1 MVLALTAVIWY
12 QARGLEERVL
22 EAIQPHLLTDVQV
35 GSVALTVWDS
45 WPNVEVVLGNVW
57 IEDAVEEGKAFVE
70 LKTLGVV
77 FAWQPLLFGRL
88 ELAEVEA
95 KGGRINVKRYPD
107 GRENWQFWKL
117 GDDAEGVDW
126 TVGSLALNGVQ
137 LDGEWWSEGHAD
149 PVLWSALCRSISL
162 DLTEGND
169 QDWMLQGPVVLGD
182 SELLAGGET
191 WLDVVNLEAAVN
203 MTLEGADVAVSLSD
217 AQARTEQG
225 SLDFKAILGSDD
237 GFSLALLCQGAQGAT
252 LLSLVPPGLIQE
264 VQDLPEVS
272 GAADVEVLVGS
283 GRLPGGWAG
292 PTDSDWTED
301 WAVRIAPQS
310 LVVGWKGLPAK
321 LNGGELVA
329 CSQKNTWSLVF
340 DEVIGQAADGEFRCS
355 GSWSSGNGV
364 DDLVIRGEMV
374 ARPEGVMSWLGEE
387 AALPDGWKLKPGGVL
402 RAEGNIAASRS
413 QQQPWSWSQGTFEAT
428 ITDVGLVFQADQAGA
443 APPLNV
449 GEARVMATPKEW
461 ELYLGQ
467 IRGWGVA
474 GDVNV
479 SQPSG
484 VDVIQVAAQ
493 ASSCDLTELL
503 AAVSDMPSGSDQSNG
518 NGPNVDWSLEV
529 DQITWGLLSARS
541 VGAQGTFNVGRQE
554 GVLNSLSAQAFDGLI
569 DLGGIWDQQTLAL
582 EGRVVDAD
590 FSSFLEGTQ
599 GLGQSTLL
607 PSHVRGRVWADG
619 MLKHHFQKA
628 VNLAWETDLGVRI
641 EEGELLDF
649 ELLQRIPET
658 LKEEG
663 KYRFISDAED
673 LSKRLKRV
681 RFKPLE
687 ARVSLKRGVFTL
699 DPTEVM
705 SDAMDVGIAGWQ
717 RLSGGMDYT
726 LDFALRDLKSDEEE
740 FGTTADD
747 GLGHR
752 FFLAIGGTLEAPEF
766 GYDRA
771 AHKTHRQGER
781 RSALGRLRGLI
792 LGEDMEQNAPQNAP
806 ETQTEHPVSD
816 SVQVDKTLKVPP
828 AVDVED
834 DDDDFSP

>member
-225 SLDFKAILGSDD
+225 SLDFKAVLGSDD

-329 CSQKNTWSLVF
+329 CSQKNTWSL
-340 DEVIGQAADGEFRCS
+340 
-355 GSWSSGNGV
+355 
-364 DDLVIRGEMV
+364 
-374 ARPEGVMSWLGEE
+374 
-387 AALPDGWKLKPGGVL
+387 
-402 RAEGNIAASRS
+402 
-413 QQQPWSWSQGTFEAT
+413 
-428 ITDVGLVFQADQAGA
+428 
-443 APPLNV
+443 
-449 GEARVMATPKEW
+449 
-461 ELYLGQ
+461 
-467 IRGWGVA
+467 
-474 GDVNV
+474 
-479 SQPSG
+479 
-484 VDVIQVAAQ
+484 
-493 ASSCDLTELL
+493 
-503 AAVSDMPSGSDQSNG
+503 
-518 NGPNVDWSLEV
+518 
-529 DQITWGLLSARS
+529 
-541 VGAQGTFNVGRQE
+541 
-554 GVLNSLSAQAFDGLI
+554 
-569 DLGGIWDQQTLAL
+569 GI
-582 EGRVVDAD
+582 
-590 FSSFLEGTQ
+590 
-599 GLGQSTLL
+599 
-607 PSHVRGRVWADG
+607 
-619 MLKHHFQKA
+619 
-628 VNLAWETDLGVRI
+628 
-641 EEGELLDF
+641 
-649 ELLQRIPET
+649 
-658 LKEEG
+658 
-663 KYRFISDAED
+663 
-673 LSKRLKRV
+673 
-681 RFKPLE
+681 
-687 ARVSLKRGVFTL
+687 
-699 DPTEVM
+699 
-705 SDAMDVGIAGWQ
+705 
-717 RLSGGMDYT
+717 
-726 LDFALRDLKSDEEE
+726 
-740 FGTTADD
+740 
-747 GLGHR
+747 
-752 FFLAIGGTLEAPEF
+752 
-766 GYDRA
+766 
-771 AHKTHRQGER
+771 
-781 RSALGRLRGLI
+781 
-792 LGEDMEQNAPQNAP
+792 
-806 ETQTEHPVSD
+806 
-816 SVQVDKTLKVPP
+816 
-828 AVDVED
+828 
-834 DDDDFSP
+834 